1 MIELKDVTKNY
12 GTITALQNVNLKVK
26 EGEFFALLG
35 PNGAGKT
42 TILRILLDFTHPT
55 SGEAFINGVPCTNP
69 DARRNIGYLPENLA
83 IPKWINGYDY
93 LMRHALLYG
102 MDKNTAHQAIERA
115 IETVGMKG
123 RERHTV
129 GTYSK
134 GMVQRIGL
142 ASVLVASPRII
153 ILDEPVNGLD
163 PIGIREFRII
173 LEDLKNRGVTLLLNS
188 HILSEVEKICT
199 SAAIVNKGRIVIQ
212 DTIANLVKDGE
223 SLEDI
228 FIRVTGRFGK

>member
-1 MIELKDVTKNY
+1 MIELKDVTKKY
-12 GTITALQNVNLKVK
+12 GTITALQNVDLKIK

-55 SGEAFINGVPCTNP
+55 SGAAYVNGISSSNP
-69 DARRNIGYLPENLA
+69 DARRNVGYLPENLA
-83 IPKWINGYDY
+83 IPGWISGYDY

-102 MDKNTAHQAIERA
+102 MDKDTAHQAIEHV

-123 RERHTV
+123 RERHAV
-129 GTYSK
+129 STYSK
-134 GMVQRIGL
+134 GMIQRIGL
-142 ASVLVASPRII
+142 AAALISSPKII

-199 SAAIVNKGRIVIQ
+199 SAAIVNKGRIMVK
-212 DTIANLVKDGE
+212 DTIANLVKEGE
-223 SLEDI
+223 SLEDV
-228 FIRVTGRFGK
+228 FIRVAGKGA